1 MRFNIQKQTGT
12 TTECYP
18 GKDKEQ
24 RTQIVDFVTRLPYLP
39 ARPSLEAGPLQ
50 VFILFFARPTDPPS
64 QETGRWETK
73 YFIGMVSQSV
83 LGARES
89 EP

>member
-1 MRFNIQKQTGT
+1 MQKQTGT
-12 TTECYP
+12 KTECYP

-24 RTQIVDFVTRLPYLP
+24 RTQIVDFVTRLPYLA
-39 ARPSLEAGPLQ
+39 ARPSLDPGPLQ